1 MWVFND
7 GVGMYNLYIF
17 KYVFVGNFCVSLA

>member
-1 MWVFND
+1 MLVFNV

-17 KYVFVGNFCVSLA
+17 KYVFVGNFCVNLV